1 MAQEQTAAQRAA
13 QWDDCWNRIGVWAP
27 KGKTCPRLAEVVHC
41 QNCDVY
47 ADAGKRL
54 LDREAPDQY
63 REQWTENLRQG
74 KAQEQRAL
82 RAAFVFRLGQ
92 EWFALPSQVLSEV
105 TEIRGIHRIPHNA
118 SRVLRGLVNIRGELH
133 LCVSLGSLFGL
144 DKGEPPSHER
154 RQVHERIVVI
164 EQERQRYVFP
174 VSEVSAVHRF
184 SDDDVNEAPATI
196 ANKSGTFL
204 TGVLRIGARPAGLL
218 DPQLLFQALARR
230 LR

>member
-1 MAQEQTAAQRAA
+1 MKPANAAQR
-13 QWDDCWNRIGVWAP
+13 WDDCWNRIGVWAP

-63 REQWTENLRQG
+63 RQEWAENLRQD
-74 KAQEQRAL
+74 KDQDLRAL
-82 RAAFVFRLGQ
+82 RSAFVFRLGT
-92 EWFALPSQVLSEV
+92 EWFALPSEIMSEV

-133 LCVSLGSLFGL
+133 LCVSLGALFGL
-144 DKGEPPSHER
+144 DKAQAPSGER
-154 RQVHERIVVI
+154 RQIRERIVVI
-164 EQERQRYVFP
+164 ERDRERYVFP
-174 VSEVSAVHRF
+174 VSEVSAIHRF
-184 SDDDVNEAPATI
+184 GDDDVTDAPATI
-196 ANKSGTFL
+196 ADKAGTFL
-204 TGVLRIGARPAGLL
+204 TGVLRIDSRHAGLI
-218 DPQLLFQALARR
+218 DPVLLFRTLSTR